1 LGERDGRIY
10 FRGRRERCGLVE
22 TAPVKDGWL
31 AGERTCTPW
40 RGSEISF
47 LLQPIFRSKRKEM
60 KKKAA

>member
-1 LGERDGRIY
+1 
-10 FRGRRERCGLVE
+10 
-22 TAPVKDGWL
+22 VKDGWL